1 MPSKK
6 GSNQFPELIT
16 DTGRKV
22 IKQLGWIILIS
33 ICFILTDE
41 YYLKGTCQKQNQ
53 LNSQNQ
59 SNSLQCMS
67 SPLIGGLG
75 WNLLQIAI
83 TIWFV
88 DIGLKRETIDAMHKI
103 FNSAQA
109 TKHIK
114 GFYSNR
120 GEYSRLIEDNFQD
133 ARADQEIRLL
143 CLSEE
148 ISIFQG
154 DNLRSIRNKVIDGCK
169 IKILI
174 LHPESSL
181 LKCLESV
188 GFTPAFGKSMLANLS
203 VKLNRLYE
211 DLERLRD
218 NRNIKIKGSIEVK
231 LHKDLFSPIGYY
243 SDSKGFEFVW
253 MYFSDDYDGNEY
265 PAFHIANQELIEKT
279 NKHFDNLWQKTV
291 GDEIL
296 LRVTPINN
304 INDINNTSKIFPP
317 PGGNRI

>member
-6 GSNQFPELIT
+6 NSKHFLEIFTN
-16 DTGRKV
+16 TGRKV
-22 IKQLGWIILIS
+22 IKQLGWIIFLSIGLIIYDKS
-33 ICFILTDE
+33 
-41 YYLKGTCQKQNQ
+41 YLKETCKKQAPH
-53 LNSQNQ
+53 SW
-59 SNSLQCMS
+59 QCVT
-67 SPLIGGLG
+67 SPIIDDLG
-75 WNLLQIAI
+75 WNLFQIAI

-88 DIGLKRETIDAMHKI
+88 DIGLKRETLEEMHKI

-114 GFYSNR
+114 SFYSNR
-120 GEYSRLIEDNFQD
+120 EEYSRLIEDNFKE
-133 ARADQEIRLL
+133 ARSDQEIKLL
-143 CLSEE
+143 CISEE
-148 ISIFQG
+148 VSLFQEE
-154 DNLRSIRNKVIDGCK
+154 NLKSIRDKVIAGCK

-181 LKCLESV
+181 LNCLEGV
-188 GFTPAFGKSMLANLS
+188 GFTPDLGKSMLVNLS
-203 VKLNRLYE
+203 VKLTRLNK
-211 DLERLRD
+211 DLERFRASQ
-218 NRNIKIKGSIEVK
+218 NIQIKGSIEVK

-253 MYFSDDYDGNEY
+253 MYFSDDYEGNEY

-279 NKHFDNLWQKTV
+279 DKHFDNLWQRTV

-296 LRVTPINN
+296 LRVTPTNNINN
-304 INDINNTSKIFPP
+304 ISKIFPP